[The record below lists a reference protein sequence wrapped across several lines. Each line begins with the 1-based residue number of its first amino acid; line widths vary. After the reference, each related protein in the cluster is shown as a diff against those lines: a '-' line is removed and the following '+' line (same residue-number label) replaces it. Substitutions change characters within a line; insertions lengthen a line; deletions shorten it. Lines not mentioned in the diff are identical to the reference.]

1 MGDSEHKIDAEIV
14 EDLLCV
20 ERCSTFLGAGPL
32 RPEFWEVFTLLK
44 SNRDHVLGEVKRLT
58 ELRASGQP
66 ATISLDLHE
75 KLLDIRREFYGLASD
90 LRPFLS
96 KHEGMRDGMRLELAL
111 VFIMGSRRA
120 RDAAVKW
127 IADPAAHAVE
137 ASVRVR
143 LMGRLADAY
152 CRALLEAR
160 KASPAAPPSSTY
172 ASEVTVIRH
181 APGPAAS
188 PPPPAFAP
196 PFPPAPEPDIIL
208 RPQEAPPPAPLPP
221 APPPPAPAP
230 KVQAETRVTARLH
243 PQFIEDYEL
252 VQRIRRLLEGPRPP
266 PPPWE
271 IHALVSF
278 RRAEIP
284 AYLDDLERLRRSG
297 KPGEFAG
304 ASYALRE
311 KIREAMSKY
320 EALAGSL
327 RGYLEKVM
335 SGWKGE
341 AEEIAMAIL
350 LGSSHGRHRAK
361 QWLDDPDV
369 CRNEAA
375 SLMKSLLD
383 RARELVKG
391 RGVAAGM

>member
-1 MGDSEHKIDAEIV
+1 MGDSEHNIDAEIV

-44 SNRDHVLGEVKRLT
+44 SNRDHVLGEVKRLI

-66 ATISLDLHE
+66 ATISLELHE

-120 RDAAVKW
+120 RDAALKW
-127 IADPAAHAVE
+127 IADPSAHAVE
-137 ASVRVR
+137 ASIRVR

-160 KASPAAPPSSTY
+160 KTSPAAPPSSVP
-172 ASEVTVIRH
+172 ASEVTVIRP
-181 APGPAAS
+181 APAPAAS
-188 PPPPAFAP
+188 PPPPAVPP
-196 PFPPAPEPDIIL
+196 PFPLAPEPDIVL
-208 RPQEAPPPAPLPP
+208 KPQEDP
-221 APPPPAPAP
+221 APPPPPPAAMP
-230 KVQAETRVTARLH
+230 KVKAESRVTARLH
-243 PQFIEDYEL
+243 PQFVEDYEL
-252 VQRIRRLLEGPRPP
+252 VLRICRLLEGSRPP

-278 RRAEIP
+278 RRDEIP
-284 AYLDDLERLRRSG
+284 AYLDDLERLKQSG

-304 ASYALRE
+304 ASYTLRE
-311 KIREAMSKY
+311 KIREAMSKH
-320 EALAGSL
+320 EVLAGNL
-327 RGYLEKVM
+327 RAYLEKIM
-335 SGWKGE
+335 GGWKGA

-361 QWLDDPDV
+361 QWLDDPDL
-369 CRNEAA
+369 CRNEAT
-375 SLMKSLLD
+375 SLMKSLLE

-391 RGVAAGM
+391 RGIEAGK